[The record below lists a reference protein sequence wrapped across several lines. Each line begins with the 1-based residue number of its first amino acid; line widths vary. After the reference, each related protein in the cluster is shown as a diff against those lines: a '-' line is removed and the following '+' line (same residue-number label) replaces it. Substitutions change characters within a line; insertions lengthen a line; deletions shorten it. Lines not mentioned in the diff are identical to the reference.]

1 MSQGFLDMA
10 EPIQG
15 TLLEQITASENFI
28 RKHINRK
35 VTVGPDSFKRV
46 EEWDYPLEAL
56 REAVTNALCHRDYSS
71 SANVQI
77 RIFDDRIEIW
87 NPGTLPPGVTVESL
101 KGEHLSRPK
110 NKNIARLLYL
120 AKMIEQ
126 WGTGTSTMVSTCLK
140 YGLEEPE
147 FIDSGIDF
155 RVIIRKSDDSS
166 ISAVLSLLNN
176 RQKAAFHYLLEENSH
191 LNSTEY
197 ASLFTCT
204 DRTARNDL
212 KKMIEMGV
220 LLRTGE
226 SKRTQ
231 YSLPDHFRKFP
242 EISKDR
248 RVKISLIFR
257 SFLINRIIHSFSDP
271 HQFFR
276 KWIRIRTIHRRT
288 ILDPFLCSYIQKQ

>member
-204 DRTARNDL
+204 D
-212 KKMIEMGV
+212 
-220 LLRTGE
+220 
-226 SKRTQ
+226 SSQKR
-231 YSLPDHFRKFP
+231 FK
-242 EISKDR
+242 E
-248 RVKISLIFR
+248 
-257 SFLINRIIHSFSDP
+257 NG
-271 HQFFR
+271 
-276 KWIRIRTIHRRT
+276 
-288 ILDPFLCSYIQKQ
+288 